1 MLEHEILS
9 LERGAMERWRQG
21 DPLGWAEIS
30 TPDVT
35 YVDPGMVKPI
45 TGLGEYSRFLESLVG
60 KIHYQGSEFIEPRV
74 VELGDMALLTYN
86 YRSIFIP
93 ADGGQQRQT
102 LWNTTEVYC
111 RQAGQWRIAHTHWSY
126 VRHRLP
132 ARVEVPVPV
141 EQAAQPLG
149 GALGEVMALESAAM
163 ERWRKGDPWGFIEI
177 SAPDVSYI
185 DTGTSPRIDG
195 IEPLRAEYATRAG
208 KIFFDIMDFVDPQVQ
223 VCGDLA
229 TLVYRFFS
237 GGLRPDGTITRNT
250 AWYCSEVFV
259 RRAGVWRIL
268 HTQWSFI
275 QGVRQ
280 E

>member
-1 MLEHEILS
+1 MHDQEILS
-9 LERGAMERWRQG
+9 LEQDALRRWFDG
-21 DPLGWAEIS
+21 DPLGWAAIS
-30 TPDVT
+30 AADLI
-35 YVDPGMVKPI
+35 YIDPNLVRPVR
-45 TGLGEYSRFLESLVG
+45 GLDEFTAYL
-60 KIHYQGSEFIEPRV
+60 QGAAEKRLPRDPEMRDPRV
-74 VELGDMALLTYN
+74 MVLGDAALLTYHL
-86 YRSIFIP
+86 S
-93 ADGGQQRQT
+93 G
-102 LWNTTEVYC
+102 LWNVSEVYF
-111 RQAGQWRIAHTHWSY
+111 RRGGEWKLVHSHWGY
-126 VRHRLP
+126 IHHNMP
-132 ARVEVPVPV
+132 PRVEVPVPLQLPPAPY
-141 EQAAQPLG
+141 EGLTAEL
-149 GALGEVMALESAAM
+149 MALETAAM
-163 ERWRKGDPWGFIEI
+163 ERWRKGDPYGFIEL

-237 GGLRPDGTITRNT
+237 GALRPDGTITRNT